1 MLDWTAFLIS
11 IVITFLFGLF
21 ALVIIYINKG
31 QKISAKNIEIIVD
44 NRNKILKQEL
54 QEVKENLKINN
65 LKHFINKQIINNLV
79 RKNNMLLNSYKILYF
94 RKISNII
101 LDIILK
107 NYNSSL
113 YKTEKIFIDDTKP
126 KYKQNFFPI
135 IIAKEKIKNIEINKI
150 NLLLDYLM
158 FVKDF
163 TSSFI
168 HLVEKCDIQIE
179 ILFDLF
185 GKGEIKKENDNYLIS
200 SSFLINSLFNEE
212 VNENNKRINEE
223 INKKINDID
232 NINTPIR
239 DKNKK
244 NILDNQIIDNT
255 NNNIDINKE
264 KNDGNNSSENGFST
278 NEEINDN
285 GGEELKTNTTNI
297 IRKEKNLKSNLFK
310 QKEIKNDLEIL
321 DKDVLFIKI
330 DDIIN
335 NLQKYSNNTNF
346 QINDIEDKIH
356 QLKLNAEN
364 ILKDKDDLTEN
375 ELLKVN
381 FIIEL
386 NNIDLNEIFYIKKF
400 NKINGEFI
408 FEKWKKTFNE
418 NYKGKEEFKQLVIYE
433 ENIKL
438 KEIEYAARTLIV
450 ENEISIFC
458 EDPGD
463 FKNYKIEILKTEKFK
478 NYNSRKK

>member
-1 MLDWTAFLIS
+1 M
-11 IVITFLFGLF
+11 
-21 ALVIIYINKG
+21 
-31 QKISAKNIEIIVD
+31 KNV
-44 NRNKILKQEL
+44 
-54 QEVKENLKINN
+54 
-65 LKHFINKQIINNLV
+65 
-79 RKNNMLLNSYKILYF
+79 
-94 RKISNII
+94 
-101 LDIILK
+101 ILK
-107 NYNSSL
+107 N
-113 YKTEKIFIDDTKP
+113 
-126 KYKQNFFPI
+126 QGV
-135 IIAKEKIKNIEINKI
+135 KI

-232 NINTPIR
+232 NINAPIR

-408 FEKWKKTFNE
+408 FEK
-418 NYKGKEEFKQLVIYE
+418 
-433 ENIKL
+433 
-438 KEIEYAARTLIV
+438 
-450 ENEISIFC
+450 
-458 EDPGD
+458 
-463 FKNYKIEILKTEKFK
+463 
-478 NYNSRKK
+478 

>member
-223 INKKINDID
+223 INKKITVI
-232 NINTPIR
+232 
-239 DKNKK
+239 
-244 NILDNQIIDNT
+244 
-255 NNNIDINKE
+255 
-264 KNDGNNSSENGFST
+264 
-278 NEEINDN
+278 
-285 GGEELKTNTTNI
+285 
-297 IRKEKNLKSNLFK
+297 FK
-310 QKEIKNDLEIL
+310 
-321 DKDVLFIKI
+321 
-330 DDIIN
+330 
-335 NLQKYSNNTNF
+335 
-346 QINDIEDKIH
+346 
-356 QLKLNAEN
+356 
-364 ILKDKDDLTEN
+364 
-375 ELLKVN
+375 
-381 FIIEL
+381 
-386 NNIDLNEIFYIKKF
+386 
-400 NKINGEFI
+400 
-408 FEKWKKTFNE
+408 
-418 NYKGKEEFKQLVIYE
+418 
-433 ENIKL
+433 
-438 KEIEYAARTLIV
+438 
-450 ENEISIFC
+450 
-458 EDPGD
+458 
-463 FKNYKIEILKTEKFK
+463 
-478 NYNSRKK
+478 

>member
-1 MLDWTAFLIS
+1 MLDSTAFLIS

-94 RKISNII
+94 RKISNLI

-223 INKKINDID
+223 INKKITVI
-232 NINTPIR
+232 
-239 DKNKK
+239 
-244 NILDNQIIDNT
+244 
-255 NNNIDINKE
+255 
-264 KNDGNNSSENGFST
+264 
-278 NEEINDN
+278 
-285 GGEELKTNTTNI
+285 
-297 IRKEKNLKSNLFK
+297 FK
-310 QKEIKNDLEIL
+310 
-321 DKDVLFIKI
+321 
-330 DDIIN
+330 
-335 NLQKYSNNTNF
+335 
-346 QINDIEDKIH
+346 
-356 QLKLNAEN
+356 
-364 ILKDKDDLTEN
+364 
-375 ELLKVN
+375 
-381 FIIEL
+381 
-386 NNIDLNEIFYIKKF
+386 
-400 NKINGEFI
+400 
-408 FEKWKKTFNE
+408 
-418 NYKGKEEFKQLVIYE
+418 
-433 ENIKL
+433 
-438 KEIEYAARTLIV
+438 
-450 ENEISIFC
+450 
-458 EDPGD
+458 
-463 FKNYKIEILKTEKFK
+463 
-478 NYNSRKK
+478 

>member
-1 MLDWTAFLIS
+1 MLDSTAFLIS

-223 INKKINDID
+223 INKKITVI
-232 NINTPIR
+232 
-239 DKNKK
+239 
-244 NILDNQIIDNT
+244 
-255 NNNIDINKE
+255 
-264 KNDGNNSSENGFST
+264 
-278 NEEINDN
+278 
-285 GGEELKTNTTNI
+285 
-297 IRKEKNLKSNLFK
+297 FK
-310 QKEIKNDLEIL
+310 
-321 DKDVLFIKI
+321 
-330 DDIIN
+330 
-335 NLQKYSNNTNF
+335 
-346 QINDIEDKIH
+346 
-356 QLKLNAEN
+356 
-364 ILKDKDDLTEN
+364 
-375 ELLKVN
+375 
-381 FIIEL
+381 
-386 NNIDLNEIFYIKKF
+386 
-400 NKINGEFI
+400 
-408 FEKWKKTFNE
+408 
-418 NYKGKEEFKQLVIYE
+418 
-433 ENIKL
+433 
-438 KEIEYAARTLIV
+438 
-450 ENEISIFC
+450 
-458 EDPGD
+458 
-463 FKNYKIEILKTEKFK
+463 
-478 NYNSRKK
+478 